1 MMDQQKEKYKEDF
14 NRFTK
19 ERQNI
24 SGKFMKIKIKAELE
38 NNIFKLKS
46 QEELVLALKNSSS
59 SAKRLSEWHSRMSKL
74 QFKDLTLNRDLTR
87 SRESCEALS
96 RELASSVAR
105 ITQLEEDY
113 VKFQHEAY
121 SKQLEWEY
129 RIDGLENQ
137 LSQNEEEREQ
147 ILLAASSPEVY
158 LLIFINSLNNH
169 SQIDRSLWE
178 PN

>member
-1 MMDQQKEKYKEDF
+1 M
-14 NRFTK
+14 
-19 ERQNI
+19 
-24 SGKFMKIKIKAELE
+24 KAELE

-46 QEELVLALKNSSS
+46 KEELIVALKDSSS
-59 SAKRLSEWHSRMSKL
+59 SSRRLSEWHSKMSKL

-105 ITQLEEDY
+105 ITLLEEDY
-113 VKFQHEAY
+113 VKLQQETY

-147 ILLAASSPEVY
+147 ILLAASSPEVIF
-158 LLIFINSLNNH
+158 LIFISSSNKHSL
-169 SQIDRSLWE
+169 IDHFLWE

>member
-1 MMDQQKEKYKEDF
+1 M
-14 NRFTK
+14 
-19 ERQNI
+19 
-24 SGKFMKIKIKAELE
+24 KAELE
-38 NNIFKLKS
+38 INLFKLKS
-46 QEELVLALKNSSS
+46 KEELIVALKDSSS
-59 SAKRLSEWHSRMSKL
+59 SSRRLSEWHSKMSKL
-74 QFKDLTLNRDLTR
+74 QYKDLTLNRDLTR

-113 VKFQHEAY
+113 VKLQHETY

-147 ILLAASSPEVY
+147 ILLAASSPEVFF
-158 LLIFINSLNNH
+158 LISYIAQTST
-169 SQIDRSLWE
+169 
-178 PN
+178 P